1 MSMDIISLDSEM
13 VVPTSQVRCKSFKM
27 YISSAVLPMYAVGYI
42 LVLRPS
48 KYPQMIVF
56 NP

>member
-1 MSMDIISLDSEM
+1 MDITSLDSEM

-27 YISSAVLPMYAVGYI
+27 YISSAVLPMHAVGYI

-48 KYPQMIVF
+48 KYPHMIVYT
-56 NP
+56 P